1 MYKIE
6 KRNIWC
12 IESIEFPN
20 AEITQLIYVVD
31 GLAEGYWK
39 KNYVCSLS
47 Y

>member
-6 KRNIWC
+6 KLNIKC

-31 GLAEGYWK
+31 GLTEDYRK
-39 KNYVCSLS
+39 RTME
-47 Y
+47 